1 MRKRLPIRVISVLLC
16 AAMLW
21 GVPAYAAESAE
32 TRASER
38 IDLSACIIGKT
49 NDGRLCTYFMVQAN
63 DLMDMIGAT
72 SVEIQ
77 RHNIFGWVT
86 EYTFTSDDYPVLLTT
101 NASWHSAELLYRPL
115 FSGSTYRAVANI
127 YVKDARGTTTLKHPS
142 DPV

>member
-1 MRKRLPIRVISVLLC
+1 MRKKLPIRAITVLLC

-21 GVPAYAAESAE
+21 GIPAYAAENAE

-38 IDLSACIIGKT
+38 IALSGCTIGKT
-49 NDGRLCTYFMVQAN
+49 SDGRLCAYFMVQAN
-63 DLMDMIGAT
+63 GLMDVIGAT

-86 EYTFTSDDYPVLLTT
+86 EYTITSDAYPALLRT
-101 NASWHSAELLYRPL
+101 NASRHSAELFYRPL

>member
-1 MRKRLPIRVISVLLC
+1 MRKKLPIRVISVLLC

-21 GVPAYAAESAE
+21 GIPAYAAENAE

-38 IDLSACIIGKT
+38 IALSMCTIGKT
-49 NDGRLCTYFMVQAN
+49 SDGRLSAYFMVQAT

-86 EYTFTSDDYPVLLTT
+86 EYTFTSDDYPELLTT
-101 NASWHSAELLYRPL
+101 NDSRHSCRMTYTQL

>member
-1 MRKRLPIRVISVLLC
+1 MKKKLPIRVISVLLC

-21 GVPAYAAESAE
+21 GVPAYAAENAE

-49 NDGRLCTYFMVQAN
+49 DDGRLCTYFMVRAN
-63 DLMDMIGAT
+63 DLMDVIGAT

-86 EYTFTSDDYPVLLTT
+86 EYTFTSDDYPGLLTT
-101 NASWHSAELLYRPL
+101 NDSRHSAELFYRPL

-127 YVKDARGTTTLKHPS
+127 YAKDARGTTTLKHPS

>member
-1 MRKRLPIRVISVLLC
+1 MRKKLPIRVITVLLC

-21 GVPAYAAESAE
+21 GIPAYAAE

-38 IDLSACIIGKT
+38 IDLSGCTIGKAS
-49 NDGRLCTYFMVQAN
+49 DGRLSAYFMVQAN
-63 DLMDMIGAT
+63 DLMDVIGAT

-101 NASWHSAELLYRPL
+101 NDSRHSAEVLYRPL

-127 YVKDARGTTTLKHPS
+127 YAKDARGTTTLKHPS

>member
-1 MRKRLPIRVISVLLC
+1 MRKKLPIRVITVLLC

-21 GVPAYAAESAE
+21 GIPAYAAE

-38 IDLSACIIGKT
+38 IDLSGCTIGKT
-49 NDGRLCTYFMVQAN
+49 SDGRLCAYFMVQAN
-63 DLMDMIGAT
+63 DLMDVIGAT

-101 NASWHSAELLYRPL
+101 NDSRHSAEVLYRPL

-127 YVKDARGTTTLKHPS
+127 YAEDSRGTTTLKHPS

>member
-1 MRKRLPIRVISVLLC
+1 MRKKLPIRVISVLLC
-16 AAMLW
+16 AAMLC
-21 GVPAYAAESAE
+21 GVPAYAAENAE
-32 TRASER
+32 MRASER
-38 IDLSACIIGKT
+38 IALSACIIGKT
-49 NDGRLCTYFMVQAN
+49 DDGRLCAYFMVQGSAV
-63 DLMDMIGAT
+63 MDVIGAT

-101 NASWHSAELLYRPL
+101 NASRHSAEVFYRPL

-127 YVKDARGTTTLKHPS
+127 YVKNAAGTSTQRLTS

>member
-1 MRKRLPIRVISVLLC
+1 MRKKLPIRVIAVLLC

-21 GVPAYAAESAE
+21 GIPAYAAENAE

-38 IDLSACIIGKT
+38 IDLSGCTIGKT
-49 NDGRLCTYFMVQAN
+49 SDGRLSAYFMVQAN
-63 DLMDMIGAT
+63 GLMDVIGAT

-86 EYTFTSDDYPVLLTT
+86 EYTFTSDDYPGLMRT
-101 NASWHSAELLYRPL
+101 NASRHSAEVLYRPL